1 MRKKFVQFAALL
13 LAFCLIPII
22 PVCAAG
28 EDTIIRVGLYYGNS
42 ALDGANL
49 KNSVGSG
56 YRFGYY
62 DSDNQFIELAYTA
75 EESISVVKT
84 TNVYYGSYNDYT
96 SYHEDLTTS
105 RVAVGCYHLQLPDSY
120 RHYDDASEA
129 AEYYDGGFV
138 AYIGD
143 MFYVRVGNYL
153 TKSEAERAQMELRE
167 NTTIEGTSAYGV
179 SVVITGTD
187 TIVFQYD
194 DLGGGTGLGIE
205 PNLTDDGEKYITWFK
220 GYQWYGGFRYERI
233 NGGDLT
239 VVNLVPMEDYINC
252 VISREMGNSFPLEA
266 LKAQAVAARSYA
278 VTNFGR
284 HTASHFDICNTTHC
298 QVYYGMNTT
307 GENTIRAVEETW
319 GEYAWYDGEICQTFY
334 HSCDGGA
341 TENSENVWTSE
352 LPYLRGVV
360 DPYEALIE
368 NRIPGYSWTKT
379 YTGKELQNLMIN
391 NGHYTSCGE
400 VVDVQVAKTT
410 PTGNVYSVTV
420 TDVNGKKFTVSKD
433 SVRTVFGVSSL
444 RYTISGGSGNAA
456 AGSSGL
462 DSVLGAWA
470 IDGNGNLTQIEG
482 GPVYAIT
489 GDGVQKVTASTASSD
504 GTFVFSGTGKGHN
517 LGMSQW
523 GAYAMAEEGYTY
535 QEILKF
541 YFTGVEIYE

>member
-13 LAFCLIPII
+13 LAFCLIPLV
-22 PVCAAG
+22 PAHAAG
-28 EDTIIRVGLYYGNS
+28 GDTIIRVGLYYGSS

-49 KNSVGSG
+49 ENSVGSG

-62 DSDNQFIELAYTA
+62 DSDNQFTELADTA
-75 EESISVVKT
+75 EEAISVVKT

-96 SYHEDLTTS
+96 SYHEDLMNS

-120 RHYDDASEA
+120 RYYDDALEI
-129 AEYYDGGFV
+129 AEYYDEGFV

-153 TKSEAERAQMELRE
+153 TKSEAERAQTEIRE
-167 NTTIEGTSAYGV
+167 DTTIEGTSSYGV

-194 DLGGGTGLGIE
+194 DLGRGTGLGVE
-205 PNLTDDGEKYITWFK
+205 PNLMDEGEKYITWFK
-220 GYQWYGGFRYERI
+220 GYRWYGGFRYERI

-278 VTNFGR
+278 VTNYGK
-284 HTASHFDICNTTHC
+284 HTASHFDICGTTHC

-352 LPYLRGVV
+352 MPYLRGVD
-360 DPYEALIE
+360 DPYESLIE
-368 NRIPGYSWTKT
+368 DMIPGYHWTKT
-379 YTGKELQNLMIN
+379 YTGKELQTRMIEY
-391 NGHYTSCGE
+391 GKYTSCGE
-400 VVDVQVAKTT
+400 VVDVQVTKTT

-420 TDVNGKKFTVSKD
+420 TDINGKKFTVSKD

-444 RYTISGGSGNAA
+444 RYTISGGSGNTAT
-456 AGSSGL
+456 GNSDL

-470 IDGNGNLTQIEG
+470 IDGNGNLIQIET

-489 GDGVQKVTASTASSD
+489 GSGIQKITASTASSD
-504 GTFVFSGTGKGHN
+504 GSFVFSGTGKGHN
-517 LGMSQW
+517 VGMSQW

-541 YFTGVEIYE
+541 YFTGVEIYQ